1 MNKYLAHVEYEVLY
15 SGKRLHSTVE
25 DVVVGPVASYCYVND
40 EVWHAVEFTFHICE
54 HAKCSDDLELSAK
67 IDICNENNQFI
78 MHTHMKKKF
87 KKVSIVDT
95 SEFISASFQE
105 FCQDVAVY
113 ETTIRMYVPVEETK
127 NED

>member
-1 MNKYLAHVEYEVLY
+1 MTKYLAHVEYEVLY

-25 DVVVGPVASYCYVND
+25 DVVVEPVSYCYVDN
-40 EVWHAVEFTFHICE
+40 EPWHVVEFTFNICE
-54 HAKCSDDLELSAK
+54 HTKCSDDLELSAK

-78 MHTHMKKKF
+78 MHTHMKKKL

-95 SEFISASFQE
+95 EFISPSFKE

-113 ETTIRMYVPVEETK
+113 ETTIRMYVPVKENK